1 LSSEHN
7 FAMHGRKGFSQGLQ
21 VMVPCMQPTGKPEKD
36 FRHSRGS
43 MLKSTLILTSLLFL
57 LIAPAPDSRDFA
69 EISAN
74 FLIPDND
81 SGLLASTEPVQSK
94 QEETLE

>member
-1 LSSEHN
+1 
-7 FAMHGRKGFSQGLQ
+7 MDGRKGFSQRLQ
-21 VMVPCMQPTGKPEKD
+21 GMEPRIQVTGKPQKD

-43 MLKSTLILTSLLFL
+43 MLKPTLILTSLLFL
-57 LIAPAPDSRDFA
+57 LIAPAPDSADFA
-69 EISAN
+69 EMSAN